1 MGSSVIQLV
10 VLGIVAL
17 FLILKLGRVLGRRD
31 GFENVDHSKT
41 PSHGFSQGHAESEDS
56 ETSVVDDDIAKF
68 VSLDSDS
75 GQALS
80 AMKEAD
86 DAFNVQEF
94 IEGAGRAYEMILTE
108 FASGKLDSILPFI
121 SAEVCDSFNESIQQR
136 MDEGY
141 KNDLRFVRLV
151 QANILDARLGEQGE
165 AEITIEFVAELISFV
180 TDKNGEIVEGDD
192 KAVRTQRDVWTF
204 SRDMTMSDPNWCLV
218 ETGE

>member
-1 MGSSVIQLV
+1 MGSSVIQLL

-31 GFENVDHSKT
+31 GFENIDRSKT
-41 PSHGFSQGHAESEDS
+41 SSYGFNQRHAESEDS
-56 ETSVVDDDIAKF
+56 ETSIFDDDIAKF

-80 AMKEAD
+80 AMKKVD
-86 DAFNVQEF
+86 DAFNVEEF
-94 IEGAGRAYEMILTE
+94 MDGAGRAYEMILTE
-108 FASGKLDSILPFI
+108 FANGKLDSIVPFI
-121 SAEVCDSFNESIQQR
+121 SDEVCDSFKESIQER
-136 MDEGY
+136 EDGGY

-151 QANILDARLGEQGE
+151 QANILDASLDEQNE
-165 AEITIEFVAELISFV
+165 ADITIEFVAELISFV
-180 TDKNGEIVEGDD
+180 ADKDGEIVEGDD
-192 KAVRTQRDVWTF
+192 KAVRTQRDVWIF